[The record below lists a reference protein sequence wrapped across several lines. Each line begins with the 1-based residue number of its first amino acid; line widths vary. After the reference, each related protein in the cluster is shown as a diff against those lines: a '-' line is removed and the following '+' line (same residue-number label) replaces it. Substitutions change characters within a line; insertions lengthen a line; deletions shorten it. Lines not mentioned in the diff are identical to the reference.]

1 MPMKC
6 NKLLGRFTIAALF
19 LLCVLCVSGVSHA
32 ATTISWS
39 SPTETEVAGN
49 VTVNAF
55 MTSTVNLIGSEIR
68 AVESGGAVHGEI
80 ITPIN
85 GTVTYV
91 GYMMPVYFYSVSA
104 TWNTTSC
111 HNGTIN
117 LSVRAQ
123 LPGGTWEEHIKT
135 VSVNNLYFGTEP
147 SKEAFSCLGE
157 STQTPETLVVSVG
170 GKSLSNIPI
179 TVELMIYEAASA
191 TDSSTLRPRLAR
203 TVTQTVSNPGN
214 VTLSWDFKET
224 NGTQSPRGLYSY
236 DIKAWR
242 IVNTGYDSTFLRSS
256 SVHLLRAVDSGG
268 QQVFG
273 AVSKGINDKNTE
285 ITTDDDEEFFIR
297 SYRLVDARNKNVDR
311 LHVSM
316 YDYYL
321 TKVYELE
328 SKTLDCQ
335 VSTHTNCH
343 GLGTQATPGM
353 GHEMKIPVPLS
364 ACQAASYY
372 RFLTWV
378 VDDDAA
384 YDRVHMARRTV
395 AINQFYDDRPILF
408 LDTPSAVIAY
418 VPAKHMNN
426 VRKEMMLAKPRS
438 LYGYPVN
445 CDTWPNAVAN
455 TTSSYYKVGTPYKR
469 IRATINGGPAA
480 KYVPS
485 GKGYPLSGVCKQG
498 GRREGAPLDED
509 TIKRLKRSTVGFGQ
523 YGSNVLVVSDA
534 VDEPMTYSFRSNLGA
549 LIYNGA
555 AVNDAKP
562 NWNEGNVSA
571 SRSVV
576 AWSAL
581 KQNRRAMYLVSS
593 KGDLTWA
600 GTQAMLF
607 GIPSDILAG
616 YNMDVPAITQALML
630 DGGAASQLHYGAYP
644 PSGYVESRG
653 IGSDSMKVPDF
664 IALEGELK

>member
-1 MPMKC
+1 MPMKYTRLIGLFA
-6 NKLLGRFTIAALF
+6 LLACF
-19 LLCVLCVSGVSHA
+19 LMSVSGPGNA

-39 SPTETEVAGN
+39 APTETEVAGN
-49 VTVNAF
+49 VTVTAF

-68 AVESGGAVHGEI
+68 AVEPSNAVHGEL
-80 ITPIN
+80 ITPIP

-104 TWNTTSC
+104 TWNSVSC

-123 LPGGTWEEHIKT
+123 LPGGTWEEHTKT
-135 VSVNNLYFGTEP
+135 LTVNNLYFGTEP
-147 SKEAFSCLGE
+147 GKEAFSCLGE
-157 STQTPETLVVSVG
+157 STQLPETLVVTVG
-170 GKSLSNIPI
+170 GKALSNSPI
-179 TVELMIYEAASA
+179 TVELMLYEAASA
-191 TDSSTLRPRLAR
+191 TDTSTLRPRLAR
-203 TVTQTVSNPGN
+203 TITQSISNPGN
-214 VTLSWDFKET
+214 VTFSWDFKEA

-242 IVNTGYDSTFLRSS
+242 YANTGYDATYLRSS
-256 SVHLLRAVDSGG
+256 SVHLLRAVDSNG

-273 AVSKGINDKNTE
+273 AISKGINDKNTE
-285 ITTDDDEEFFIR
+285 TTTDDDEEFFIR

-321 TKVYELE
+321 TKVFEIE

-335 VSTHTNCH
+335 VATHINCH

-384 YDRVHMARRTV
+384 SDRVHMARRTV

-408 LDTPSAVIAY
+408 LDTPTAVIAY
-418 VPAKHMNN
+418 VPAKHMNS

-438 LYGYPVN
+438 LFGYPVN
-445 CDTWPNAVAN
+445 CDTWSSDADN
-455 TTSSYYKVGTPYKR
+455 TTASYLKIGTPFKR
-469 IRATINGGPAA
+469 VRASINGGPAPR
-480 KYVPS
+480 YVPS
-485 GKGYPLSGVCKQG
+485 GKGSPLTGVCKQG
-498 GRREGAPLDED
+498 GRREGEPLDED

-523 YGSNVLVVSDA
+523 FGSDVRVVSDA
-534 VDEPMTYSFRSNLGA
+534 VDEPMTYSFRTNLGA

-555 AVNDAKP
+555 AVNDAQP
-562 NWNEGNVSA
+562 NWNEGNLSTL
-571 SRSVV
+571 RSVV

-581 KQNRRAMYLVSS
+581 KQGRRAMYLVAS
-593 KGDLTWA
+593 KNDMTWA
-600 GTQAMLF
+600 ATQAMLF
-607 GIPSDILAG
+607 SIPSDISAG
-616 YNMDVPAITQALML
+616 YNIDVPAITQALML
-630 DGGAASQLHYGAYP
+630 DGNLASQLHYSAYP
-644 PSGYVESRG
+644 PSGYKEMRG
-653 IGSDSMKVPDF
+653 IGDDSMKVPDF
-664 IALEGELK
+664 IALEGGFK